1 METTKLTSKG
11 QVVIPKPIRDR
22 LHLLAGT
29 EFKVTGSGTRII
41 MEPLIRKA
49 RKLSSWAGFK
59 SKVKQL
65 TDKEAFAPVDMESGD
80 DHD

>member
-29 EFKVTGSGTRII
+29 EFKVTN
-41 MEPLIRKA
+41 EEDA
-49 RKLSSWAGFK
+49 
-59 SKVKQL
+59 
-65 TDKEAFAPVDMESGD
+65 
-80 DHD
+80 

>member
-11 QVVIPKPIRDR
+11 QVVIPKPIRDQ

-41 MEPLIRKA
+41 MEPLTKKTH
-49 RKLSSWAGFK
+49 KLADWSGFK
-59 SKVKQL
+59 SEVKHL
-65 TDKEAFAPVDMESGD
+65 TDKEAFAPVDMESED
-80 DHD
+80 DRI